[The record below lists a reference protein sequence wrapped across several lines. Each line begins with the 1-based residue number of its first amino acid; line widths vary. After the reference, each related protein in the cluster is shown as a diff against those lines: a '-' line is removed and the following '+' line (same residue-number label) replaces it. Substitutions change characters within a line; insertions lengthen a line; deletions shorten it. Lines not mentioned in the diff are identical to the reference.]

1 MEVDY
6 FNKCEDHRDYEEA
19 ISFDEFQDMLITE
32 EHKDPDYVCDIPP
45 SDYGYVLCEECDK
58 LIQVE

>member
-1 MEVDY
+1 MRSEN
-6 FNKCEDHRDYEEA
+6 FNKCEEHKDYEEA
-19 ISFDEFQDMLITE
+19 ISFDEFQEMLIDE
-32 EHKDPDYVCDIPP
+32 GKNPDYVCDEAS